1 MRRLVL
7 ALIAAVALLGTACGS
22 DEPSPASSGNSDL
35 ADLTVTVDD
44 GDKSTPPKELTLT
57 CKAPTDSDAC
67 GEAAGVSAADLA
79 PTPDGTA
86 CTQIFGGPETATIK
100 GTIRGDAVNAS
111 FSRQDGCEI
120 ERWARVEPLLAHA
133 K

>member
-1 MRRLVL
+1 MRRLVP
-7 ALIAAVALLGTACGS
+7 ALIAVALLGCACGS

-35 ADLTVTVDD
+35 ADLTVTVDRD
-44 GDKSTPPKELTLT
+44 GDKGTPPEKIQLT

-67 GEAAGVSAADLA
+67 GAAAGVSAAALA

-86 CTQIFGGPETATIK
+86 CTQIYGGPETATIK

-120 ERWARVEPLLAHA
+120 ERWARVDPLLAQA